1 MPRGLPMLSKNTLAA
16 AGWAVVILVLCGI
29 PGKKIPE
36 LTFLQWL
43 KPDKIVHLVLF
54 GIQSFLLLRAFRA
67 AGSPEPVRRRAVP
80 AALFLSI
87 GYGVL
92 IEWLQAT
99 VFIDRS
105 GDVRDAA
112 ANAAG
117 ALLGAWI
124 YLRRQRRSDG
134 RRHTA

>member
-1 MPRGLPMLSKNTLAA
+1 MFSKKFLAA
-16 AGWAVVILVLCGI
+16 AAWAMLILVLCGI

-43 KPDKIVHLVLF
+43 KPDKVVHLLLF
-54 GIQSFLLLRAFRA
+54 GIQCYLLLRAFRSD
-67 AGSPEPVRRRAVP
+67 GVPEPLRRRAVP
-80 AALFLSI
+80 ASLFLAI
-87 GYGVL
+87 GYGALV
-92 IEWLQAT
+92 EWLQVT

-117 ALLGAWI
+117 AALGAWI
-124 YLRRQRRSDG
+124 FLWRQRRA
-134 RRHTA
+134 TAHRDPS

>member
-1 MPRGLPMLSKNTLAA
+1 MHIFSRNTLAA
-16 AGWAVVILVLCGI
+16 AGWAAVILVLCGI
-29 PGKKIPE
+29 PGRKIPE

-54 GIQSFLLLRAFRA
+54 GIQSFLLLRAFRS
-67 AGSPEPVRRRAVP
+67 AGSPEPVRRYAMP
-80 AALFLSI
+80 AALVLSI
-87 GYGVL
+87 GYGAL
-92 IEWLQAT
+92 IEWLQVT

-112 ANAAG
+112 ANAIG

-124 YLRRQRRSDG
+124 FLRRQRRTDG
-134 RRHTA
+134 GRHTA